1 MDCEFLAGVQ
11 RHLVD
16 LAAAD
21 QGDETTPCE
30 LGVTPVGETLRLLA
44 LASCFL
50 AEEEGG
56 REGGTILW
64 EIVGLEE
71 MEWPVHARRASC
83 WVSIQSTFPSSSMTP
98 KVVFGVFVDIRQV
111 RGEVDDI

>member
-1 MDCEFLAGVQ
+1 MDYELLAGVQ

-56 REGGTILW
+56 
-64 EIVGLEE
+64 
-71 MEWPVHARRASC
+71 
-83 WVSIQSTFPSSSMTP
+83 
-98 KVVFGVFVDIRQV
+98 
-111 RGEVDDI
+111 

>member
-1 MDCEFLAGVQ
+1 MDYELLAGVQ

-44 LASCFL
+44 LASCFR

-56 REGGTILW
+56 AGTILW

-71 MEWPVHARRASC
+71 MEWPVHASRASC